1 MKNTGVKK
9 IIAAALAVS
18 MIPASAVLFTGCGKT
33 EAPAVTGT
41 QPWSAGSEVTQQATA
56 PSGPID
62 LTGFISEIVDKKQY
76 KIEIEDYEIGPMD
89 SFFDCTERA
98 LFKVVANSPIVAGGY
113 TFTKTADEKLSEEA
127 YGRAQ
132 YDSEWEISAGDTK
145 LGTISLDTTYLDDWG
160 GYGKTNLFQLSAKKK
175 KTDTASSPAVEI
187 KSKSGQYELDAPPMM
202 TAEECKQHLPEIE
215 KIINDTVAFGDY
227 KDKNLS
233 LDSIYYGKITRNEGR
248 GTYDVVDFSVFYA
261 DGEGRYY
268 SATYTYPF
276 LDGTQVKASWCN
288 SILQEDRDPA
298 SIGDNN
304 PDLTWVK
311 LK

>member
-18 MIPASAVLFTGCGKT
+18 MIPASAVLFTGCGKA

-41 QPWSAGSEVTQQATA
+41 QPWSAASEVAQQATA

-89 SFFDCTERA
+89 SFPDCTERA
-98 LFKVVANSPIVAGGY
+98 LFKVVANSPIVADGY

-127 YGRAQ
+127 YGRAI
-132 YDSEWEISAGDTK
+132 YDSEWEISAGDAK

-160 GYGKTNLFQLSAKKK
+160 GYGKTNLFVLSAAKK

-187 KSKSGQYELDAPPMM
+187 KSKGGQYELDAPPMM

-233 LDSIYYGKITRNEGR
+233 LDSIYYAKMTRNEGR
-248 GTYDVVDFSVFYA
+248 GTYDVVDFIVFYA
-261 DGEGRYY
+261 DGEGNYY
-268 SATYTYPF
+268 SATYKYPF
-276 LDGTQVKASWCN
+276 LDGTQVKASWCI
-288 SILQEDRDPA
+288 SILQKDGDPA

>member
-1 MKNTGVKK
+1 M
-9 IIAAALAVS
+9 
-18 MIPASAVLFTGCGKT
+18 
-33 EAPAVTGT
+33 GT
-41 QPWSAGSEVTQQATA
+41 NY
-56 PSGPID
+56 
-62 LTGFISEIVDKKQY
+62 F
-76 KIEIEDYEIGPMD
+76 
-89 SFFDCTERA
+89 
-98 LFKVVANSPIVAGGY
+98 
-113 TFTKTADEKLSEEA
+113 
-127 YGRAQ
+127 
-132 YDSEWEISAGDTK
+132 
-145 LGTISLDTTYLDDWG
+145 DDWG
-160 GYGKTNLFQLSAKKK
+160 GYGKTNLFFLSADKK

-233 LDSIYYGKITRNEGR
+233 LDSIYYAKMTRNEGR

-268 SATYTYPF
+268 SATYIYPF
-276 LDGTQVKASWCN
+276 LDGTQVKASWCI
-288 SILQEDRDPA
+288 SILQKDGDPA

>member
-41 QPWSAGSEVTQQATA
+41 QPWSAGSEVSQQATA

-76 KIEIEDYEIGPMD
+76 KIEIEDYIGSELD
-89 SFFDCTERA
+89 YFENCTERA
-98 LFKVVANSPIVAGGY
+98 LFKVVANSPIVADGY
-113 TFTKTADEKLSEEA
+113 TFTKTADEKLSEKA
-127 YGRAQ
+127 YGHAR
-132 YDSEWEISAGDTK
+132 YDSEWEISAGDAK
-145 LGTISLDTTYLDDWG
+145 LGTISLGTTYLDDWG
-160 GYGKTNLFQLSAKKK
+160 GYGKTNLFQLSADKK

-187 KSKSGQYELDAPPMM
+187 KYKSGQYELDAPPMM

-233 LDSIYYGKITRNEGR
+233 LDSIYYGKRTWNEGR
-248 GTYDVVDFSVFYA
+248 GTYDVVDIDVFYA

-288 SILQEDRDPA
+288 SVLQESRDPA